1 MHPNTQVVKSLF
13 EKKIGRAV
21 TKVWTQTASF
31 QPAEDDPDATPVHE
45 ERVVVEFDDRT
56 SVVVVVRLAGH
67 GTSVSGFL
75 EYP

>member
-13 EKKIGRAV
+13 EKKVGRTI

-31 QPAEDDPDATPVHE
+31 QPAEDDPDAAPVNE
-45 ERVVVEFDDRT
+45 ERVVVDFDDRT
-56 SVVVVVRLAGH
+56 SVVIVVTVAEH

-75 EYP
+75 EYQ